1 MILEKNVTARILEIA
16 RDLTQPTEYAMLLQK
31 IINDAMDITNCD
43 GGTLYIM
50 QNGALAFM
58 IMITRSKN
66 FCNGGDGQPVNLPPV
81 ELNSTSV
88 SAYVAREKMTKNI
101 ADVYNDVEF
110 NWEGPKKYDAL
121 NGYHTQSELVVPLI
135 NHEQKVIGVLQ
146 LINAQDASGNV
157 VAFSNEEQT
166 IVEAISSLAAV
177 SLSNRNMINQ
187 LQELLDSIALSFT
200 DAIETRTKFN
210 ANHTRHVTEYC
221 RGFADFLNDRAL
233 NGGDNITL
241 SDNQK
246 AQLIMAASLHDIGK
260 LSVPLDLL
268 NKSDRLDYRLK
279 EMKTRWRWLLTDLKV
294 KYHSGM
300 IDEEQYKA
308 DDAMYREFIEY
319 IEKVNKA
326 PFLPDEDIEK
336 IENINKVEYET
347 SDGEVIDFITDEET
361 HELCIRRGTLT
372 AEERKEIEMHAVYT
386 SKILEKITFGDKY
399 DRVRFI
405 AGAHHEALNG
415 SGYPQGL
422 TAKDL
427 PCEVRIL
434 TIMDIFDSLTVA
446 DRPYKKPHDKEGAVR
461 ILREMVGEG
470 KLDPELVELTAEYFE
485 RAELIV

>member
-1 MILEKNVTARILEIA
+1 MILEENITARILEIA
-16 RDLTQPTEYAMLLQK
+16 RDLTQPTEYSMLLQK
-31 IINDAMDITNCD
+31 ILNDAMDITNCD

-50 QNGALAFM
+50 QNNALAFM

-66 FCNGGDGQPVNLPPV
+66 FCNGGDGRPVALPPV
-81 ELNSTSV
+81 ALNSTSV
-88 SAYVAREKMTKNI
+88 SAYVAREKVTKNI

-121 NGYHTQSELVVPLI
+121 NDYHTQSELVVPLI

-157 VAFSNEEQT
+157 VAFTSEEET
-166 IVEAISSLAAV
+166 IIEAISSLAAV

-187 LQELLDSIALSFT
+187 LQELLDSISLSFT

-221 RGFADFLNDRAL
+221 RGFANFLSLRGEM
-233 NGGDNITL
+233 GGDNIVL
-241 SDNQK
+241 SENQK

-268 NKSDRLDYRLK
+268 NKSDRLDFRLK
-279 EMKTRWRWLLTDLKV
+279 EMQTRWKWLLTDLKV
-294 KYHSGM
+294 KYYSGKISEKDYYNTLTTYNGY
-300 IDEEQYKA
+300 ID
-308 DDAMYREFIEY
+308 FIC
-319 IEKVNKA
+319 KVNKA
-326 PFLPDEDIEK
+326 PFLEDEDLEK
-336 IENINKVEYET
+336 IKAIDNVNYTT
-347 SDGEVIDFITDEET
+347 SEGEVIDFITAEET

-372 AEERKEIEMHAVYT
+372 AEERKEIEKHAEYT
-386 SKILEKITFGDKY
+386 SKILEKIKFGEKY

-405 AGAHHEALNG
+405 AGAHHETLNG
-415 SGYPQGL
+415 TGYPQGL

-446 DRPYKKPHDKEGAVR
+446 DRPYKKPHGKDSAVR
-461 ILREMVGEG
+461 ILREMVEEG
-470 KLDPELVELTAEYFE
+470 KLDRNLVELVAEYFDTT
-485 RAELIV
+485 ELIK

>member
-66 FCNGGDGQPVNLPPV
+66 FLRGGDGKPVDLPPV
-81 ELNSTSV
+81 ELDSTSV
-88 SAYVAREKMTKNI
+88 SAYVARERVTKNI

-157 VAFSNEEQT
+157 LAFTDEEQR

-177 SLSNRNMINQ
+177 SLSNRNMIQQ

-200 DAIETRTKFN
+200 DAIETRTQFN

-221 RGFADFLNDRAL
+221 RGFAEFLTERAM

-241 SDNQK
+241 NDNQK
-246 AQLIMAASLHDIGK
+246 AQLTMAASLHDLGK

-268 NKSDRLDYRLK
+268 NKSDRLSYRLK
-279 EMKTRWRWLLTDLKV
+279 GMQTRWKWLLTDLKV

-300 IDEEQYKA
+300 ITEE
-308 DDAMYREFIEY
+308 
-319 IEKVNKA
+319 
-326 PFLPDEDIEK
+326 
-336 IENINKVEYET
+336 EYE
-347 SDGEVIDFITDEET
+347 
-361 HELCIRRGTLT
+361 
-372 AEERKEIEMHAVYT
+372 A
-386 SKILEKITFGDKY
+386 DK
-399 DRVRFI
+399 
-405 AGAHHEALNG
+405 
-415 SGYPQGL
+415 
-422 TAKDL
+422 
-427 PCEVRIL
+427 
-434 TIMDIFDSLTVA
+434 
-446 DRPYKKPHDKEGAVR
+446 
-461 ILREMVGEG
+461 
-470 KLDPELVELTAEYFE
+470 
-485 RAELIV
+485 